1 MGKRGSRS
9 QSQLLNTL
17 TKKQKKHLRDF
28 GEEHPFYDKY
38 EGHGGPELPVAFPG
52 GSARVP
58 GLGPPSPASPHAPP
72 APAGLGVGPAG
83 AQRAGFTVFLP
94 FPEPVTSC
102 QTTPPLGRL
111 VFVRS
116 EVF

>member
-1 MGKRGSRS
+1 MGKRRSRS

-38 EGHGGPELPVAFPG
+38 EGHAGPELPVSFPG

-58 GLGPPSPASPHAPP
+58 GLLPPLPTLPRRR
-72 APAGLGVGPAG
+72 LGSGSGRRALSG
-83 AQRAGFTVFLP
+83 AGFTVSLP
-94 FPEPVTSC
+94 FPEPVTLC
-102 QTTPPLGRL
+102 QITPLLCRL
-111 VFVRS
+111 LFVRS
-116 EVF
+116 EAF